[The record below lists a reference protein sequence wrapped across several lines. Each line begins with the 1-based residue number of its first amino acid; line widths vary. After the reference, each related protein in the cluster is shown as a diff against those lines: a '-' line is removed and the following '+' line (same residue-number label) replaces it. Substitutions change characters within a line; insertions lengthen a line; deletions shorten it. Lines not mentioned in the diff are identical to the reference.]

1 MDQNP
6 QEASASIY
14 SRLLAG
20 ESADDIAKEF
30 TDALNTAVEQYE
42 EAERKRIEEETA
54 KAKAAREAK
63 AAAKKSAMVDLVT
76 DFLYFIGENYPSFGF
91 TVEDVDAMDDEAI
104 HALADLFIN
113 ILDMQAMMP
122 SKRTFKLNGADLF
135 KPTTAK
141 EVELEEAVKRDIFK
155 EAFKMFGL

>member
-1 MDQNP
+1 MDN
-6 QEASASIY
+6 IY

-20 ESADDIAKEF
+20 ETADDIAKEF

-42 EAERKRIEEETA
+42 EAERKRIEEEAA
-54 KAKAAREAK
+54 KAKAARESK
-63 AAAKKSAMVDLVT
+63 AAAKKSAMVDLV
-76 DFLYFIGENYPSFGF
+76 DRILYFVGEHYPSLGF
-91 TVEDVDAMDDEAI
+91 TVEDVDAVDDEAI

-113 ILDMQAMMP
+113 ILDMQAAMP
-122 SKRTFKLNGADLF
+122 SKRTFKVNGVDLF

-141 EVELEEAVKRDIFK
+141 EVEAEEAVKRDIFK

>member
-1 MDQNP
+1 MDN
-6 QEASASIY
+6 IY

-42 EAERKRIEEETA
+42 EAERKRIEEENA

-63 AAAKKSAMVDLVT
+63 TAEKRSAMIDLVNR
-76 DFLYFIGENYPSFGF
+76 FLYFVGEYYPSFGF
-91 TVEDVDAMDDEAI
+91 TVEDVDAMDDAAI
-104 HALADLFIN
+104 YALADLFIMT
-113 ILDMQAMMP
+113 LDMEQAMP
-122 SKRTFKLNGADLF
+122 AKKTFKHAIAQ
-135 KPTTAK
+135 KAETEETA
-141 EVELEEAVKRDIFK
+141 KRDIFK

>member
-1 MDQNP
+1 MDN
-6 QEASASIY
+6 IY

-30 TDALNTAVEQYE
+30 TDALNSAVEQY
-42 EAERKRIEEETA
+42 ERKRIEEEAA

-63 AAAKKSAMVDLVT
+63 AAAKKSAMIDLVNK
-76 DFLYFIGENYPSFGF
+76 FLYFVGEYYPALGF

-104 HALADLFIN
+104 YALADLFIG
-113 ILDMQAMMP
+113 ILDMEQAMP
-122 SKRTFKLNGADLF
+122 SKRSFKMNGADLF
-135 KPTTAK
+135 KPIIAK
-141 EVELEEAVKRDIFK
+141 EVDKEEKAVKRDIFK

>member
-1 MDQNP
+1 MDN
-6 QEASASIY
+6 IY

-42 EAERKRIEEETA
+42 EAERKRIEEEAA
-54 KAKAAREAK
+54 KAKAARAEK
-63 AAAKKSAMVDLVT
+63 AAAKKSAMVDLV
-76 DFLYFIGENYPSFGF
+76 DRFLYFVGEYYPALGF

-104 HALADLFIN
+104 YALADLFIN

-122 SKRTFKLNGADLF
+122 SKRTFKMNGVDLF
-135 KPTTAK
+135 KPIIAK
-141 EVELEEAVKRDIFK
+141 EVEEEEKAAKRDIFK

>member
-1 MDQNP
+1 MDN
-6 QEASASIY
+6 IY

-63 AAAKKSAMVDLVT
+63 AAAKKSAMVDLV
-76 DFLYFIGENYPSFGF
+76 DRFLYFVGEHYPSLGF

-104 HALADLFIN
+104 YALADLFIN

-141 EVELEEAVKRDIFK
+141 EIAAEEAVKRDIFK

>member
-1 MDQNP
+1 MIN
-6 QEASASIY
+6 ENIY

-54 KAKAAREAK
+54 KAKAAREARANEK
-63 AAAKKSAMVDLVT
+63 RSAMIDLVNR
-76 DFLYFIGENYPSFGF
+76 FLYFVGEYYPSFGF

-104 HALADLFIN
+104 YALADLFIG
-113 ILDMQAMMP
+113 ILDMEQAMP
-122 SKRTFKLNGADLF
+122 SKRSFKSNLF

-141 EVELEEAVKRDIFK
+141 AVEEEEAVKRDIFK

>member
-1 MDQNP
+1 MDN
-6 QEASASIY
+6 IY

-42 EAERKRIEEETA
+42 EAERKRIEEEAA
-54 KAKAAREAK
+54 KAKALREKK
-63 AAAKKSAMVDLVT
+63 AAEKKGAMVHLVNN
-76 DFLYFIGENYPSFGF
+76 FLYFVGEHYPTLGF

-113 ILDMQAMMP
+113 ILDMQVAMP
-122 SKRTFKLNGADLF
+122 SKRSFKLNGVDLF

-141 EVELEEAVKRDIFK
+141 EVEEEKAVKRDIFK

>member
-1 MDQNP
+1 MIN
-6 QEASASIY
+6 ENIY

-30 TDALNTAVEQYE
+30 TDALNTAIEQYE

-54 KAKAAREAK
+54 KAKAAREARANEK
-63 AAAKKSAMVDLVT
+63 RSAMIDLVNR
-76 DFLYFIGENYPSFGF
+76 FLYFVGEYYPSFGF

-104 HALADLFIN
+104 YALADLFIG
-113 ILDMQAMMP
+113 ILDMEQAMP
-122 SKRTFKLNGADLF
+122 SKRSFKSNLF

-141 EVELEEAVKRDIFK
+141 AVEEEEAVKRDIFK

>member
-1 MDQNP
+1 MDN
-6 QEASASIY
+6 IY

-42 EAERKRIEEETA
+42 EAERQRMEEEAA
-54 KAKAAREAK
+54 KAKAARESR
-63 AAAKKSAMVDLVT
+63 AAAKKSAMIELVNAL
-76 DFLYFIGENYPSFGF
+76 LYFLGEYYPSFGF

-104 HALADLFIN
+104 YALADLFIG
-113 ILDMQAMMP
+113 ILDMEQAMP
-122 SKRTFKLNGADLF
+122 SKRIKSNLF

-141 EVELEEAVKRDIFK
+141 VVEEEESVKRDIFK

>member
-1 MDQNP
+1 MEN
-6 QEASASIY
+6 IY

-42 EAERKRIEEETA
+42 EAERKRIEEENA

-63 AAAKKSAMVDLVT
+63 AAAKKSAMVDLV
-76 DFLYFIGENYPSFGF
+76 DRFLYFIGEYYPSFGF
-91 TVEDVDAMDDEAI
+91 TVEDVDAMDDAAI
-104 HALADLFIN
+104 YALADLFIG
-113 ILDMQAMMP
+113 ILDMEQAMP
-122 SKRTFKLNGADLF
+122 SKRHFKLNGADLF
-135 KPTTAK
+135 KPII
-141 EVELEEAVKRDIFK
+141 EEEEKTVRRDIFK

>member
-1 MDQNP
+1 MDN
-6 QEASASIY
+6 IY

-30 TDALNTAVEQYE
+30 TDALNTAIEQYE
-42 EAERKRIEEETA
+42 EAERKRIEEEAA
-54 KAKAAREAK
+54 KAKAARAEK
-63 AAAKKSAMVDLVT
+63 AAAKKSAMIELVNT
-76 DFLYFIGENYPSFGF
+76 FLYFVGEYYPSLGF

-104 HALADLFIN
+104 YAMADLFIN
-113 ILDMQAMMP
+113 VLDMQAMMP
-122 SKRTFKLNGADLF
+122 SKRIFKMNGADLF

-141 EVELEEAVKRDIFK
+141 EVEDKEAVKRDIFK

>member
-1 MDQNP
+1 MDN
-6 QEASASIY
+6 IY

-63 AAAKKSAMVDLVT
+63 AAQKKGVMVDLVT
-76 DFLYFIGENYPSFGF
+76 DFLYFVGEYYPTLGF

-113 ILDMQAMMP
+113 ILDMQVAMP
-122 SKRTFKLNGADLF
+122 SKRSFKMNGVDLF

-141 EVELEEAVKRDIFK
+141 EVEDKETVKRDIFK

>member
-1 MDQNP
+1 MDN
-6 QEASASIY
+6 IY

-30 TDALNTAVEQYE
+30 TDALNSAVEQYE
-42 EAERKRIEEETA
+42 EAERKRIEEEAA
-54 KAKAAREAK
+54 KAKAARETK
-63 AAAKKSAMVDLVT
+63 AAAKKSAMIELVNA
-76 DFLYFIGENYPSFGF
+76 FLYFVGEHYPSLGF

-113 ILDMQAMMP
+113 ILDMQVAMP
-122 SKRTFKLNGADLF
+122 SKRSFKLNGVDLF
-135 KPTTAK
+135 KSTTAK
-141 EVELEEAVKRDIFK
+141 AVEEEKAAKRDIFK

>member
-1 MDQNP
+1 MDN
-6 QEASASIY
+6 IY

-42 EAERKRIEEETA
+42 EAERKRIEEEAA

-63 AAAKKSAMVDLVT
+63 AAEKKSAMIELVNA
-76 DFLYFIGENYPSFGF
+76 FLYFIGEYYPALGF
-91 TVEDVDAMDDEAI
+91 TVKDVDAMDDEAI
-104 HALADLFIN
+104 YALADLFIG
-113 ILDMQAMMP
+113 ILDMQSTMP
-122 SKRTFKLNGADLF
+122 SKRSFKMNGVDLF

-141 EVELEEAVKRDIFK
+141 EVEDKEAVKRDIFK

>member
-1 MDQNP
+1 MINDN
-6 QEASASIY
+6 IY

-42 EAERKRIEEETA
+42 EAERKRIEEENA
-54 KAKAAREAK
+54 KAKALRE
-63 AAAKKSAMVDLVT
+63 KKVVEKRSAMIDLVNR
-76 DFLYFIGENYPSFGF
+76 FLYFVGEYYPSFGF

-104 HALADLFIN
+104 YALADLFIG
-113 ILDMQAMMP
+113 ILDMEQAMP
-122 SKRTFKLNGADLF
+122 SKRSFKMF

-141 EVELEEAVKRDIFK
+141 EAVEEETAKRDIFK

>member
-30 TDALNTAVEQYE
+30 TDTLNAAVEQYE
-42 EAERKRIEEETA
+42 ETERKRLEEEVA
-54 KAKAAREAK
+54 KAKAAREIK
-63 AAAKKSAMVDLVT
+63 AAAKKSAMIELVNG
-76 DFLYFIGENYPSFGF
+76 FLYFIGEHYPTLGF

-104 HALADLFIN
+104 YALADLFIN
-113 ILDMQAMMP
+113 ILDMQAIMP
-122 SKRTFKLNGADLF
+122 SKRTFKLNGVDLF
-135 KPTTAK
+135 KPTTARDI
-141 EVELEEAVKRDIFK
+141 ETEEAVKRDIFK

>member
-1 MDQNP
+1 MDNN
-6 QEASASIY
+6 IY

-30 TDALNTAVEQYE
+30 THALNAAVEQYE

-63 AAAKKSAMVDLVT
+63 AAAKKSAMVHLVG
-76 DFLYFIGENYPSFGF
+76 DFLYFIGEYYPSLGF

-104 HALADLFIN
+104 FALADLFIG
-113 ILDMQAMMP
+113 ILDMEQAMP
-122 SKRTFKLNGADLF
+122 SKRHFKLNGADLF
-135 KPTTAK
+135 KPTAARD
-141 EVELEEAVKRDIFK
+141 VEAEEAVKRDIFK

>member
-1 MDQNP
+1 MEN
-6 QEASASIY
+6 IY

-30 TDALNTAVEQYE
+30 TDALNAAQTQFEEEEKARKQREE
-42 EAERKRIEEETA
+42 EAA
-54 KAKAAREAK
+54 KAKAAREVK

-76 DFLYFIGENYPSFGF
+76 DFLYFIGEYYPSLGF

-113 ILDMQAMMP
+113 IMDMQAIMP
-122 SKRTFKLNGADLF
+122 SKRTFKLNGVDLF
-135 KPTTAK
+135 NKAVAEQKKTV
-141 EVELEEAVKRDIFK
+141 VEDPFAAFFK
-155 EAFKMFGL
+155 EMGL

>member
-1 MDQNP
+1 MDN
-6 QEASASIY
+6 IY

-54 KAKAAREAK
+54 KAKAARETK
-63 AAAKKSAMVDLVT
+63 AAAKKSAMVDLV
-76 DFLYFIGENYPSFGF
+76 DRFLYFVGEYYPSLGF
-91 TVEDVDAMDDEAI
+91 TVEDVDTMDDEVI
-104 HALADLFIN
+104 YALADLFIN

-141 EVELEEAVKRDIFK
+141 EVETAEAVKRDIFK

>member
-1 MDQNP
+1 MIN
-6 QEASASIY
+6 EENIY
-14 SRLLAG
+14 SRLLDG
-20 ESADDIAKEF
+20 ESADDIAKAF
-30 TDALNTAVEQYE
+30 TEALNGAVEKYE

-63 AAAKKSAMVDLVT
+63 AAQKKGVMVDLVT
-76 DFLYFIGENYPSFGF
+76 DFLYFIGEYYPSFGF

-104 HALADLFIN
+104 YALADLFIN

-122 SKRTFKLNGADLF
+122 SKRSFKMNGVDLF

-141 EVELEEAVKRDIFK
+141 EVEDKEAAKRDIFK

>member
-1 MDQNP
+1 MIDEN
-6 QEASASIY
+6 IY

-42 EAERKRIEEETA
+42 EAERKRMEEEAA
-54 KAKAAREAK
+54 KAKAAREVK
-63 AAAKKSAMVDLVT
+63 AAIKKSDMVALVRS
-76 DFLYFIGENYPSFGF
+76 FLYFIGKYYPTLGF
-91 TVEDVDAMDDEAI
+91 NVEDVNAMDDEAI
-104 HALADLFIN
+104 YALADLFIGL
-113 ILDMQAMMP
+113 LDMEQAMP
-122 SKRTFKLNGADLF
+122 SRRHFKLNGVDPF

-141 EVELEEAVKRDIFK
+141 EVEAEEAVKRDIFK